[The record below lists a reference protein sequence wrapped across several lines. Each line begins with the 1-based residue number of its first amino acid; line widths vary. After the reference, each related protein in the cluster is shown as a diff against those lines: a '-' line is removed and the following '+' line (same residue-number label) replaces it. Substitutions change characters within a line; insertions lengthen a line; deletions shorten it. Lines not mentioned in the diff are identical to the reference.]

1 MLNLPNLAR
10 MLASPMRVVILA
22 DPLDNQHAGIHYYT
36 WNLVSQLGKVNSDI
50 DYYILRRKKDELF
63 PEDKQIVVKN
73 YRFPGY
79 AALRMFWIIPRKLRK
94 LKVDVVVEP
103 AHFGPFNLPKRM
115 KRVTVIHD
123 LTPIL
128 FPHLHRF
135 HSQLLQRIFLKGI
148 LRRAKLIISNSKNTA
163 KDIESY
169 DPVLKNRI
177 ISIYLG
183 RDEHITYC
191 EQDDYLK
198 RMFKEK
204 PYFLFAG
211 TIEPRKNLTALLK
224 AYELYRD
231 QSNDA
236 PLLVIA
242 GRQGWKNRVF
252 FEALRKH
259 PFRQDIILTGYLPRH
274 LMAALYSQAIAL
286 LLPSLYEGFGL
297 PVVEAMSCGTP
308 CLLSETSSLPE
319 VGGEAA
325 LYFNPEDPAS
335 IAKSMI
341 KISTDESLRRALSK
355 LALQQAA
362 KFSWKEYALI
372 FDQEIKKLINE

>member
-10 MLASPMRVVILA
+10 ILASLMRVVILA

-36 WNLVSQLGKVNSDI
+36 WNLVSQLGKVDSDL
-50 DYYILRRKKDELF
+50 DYYILRRKKDKLL
-63 PEDKQIVVKN
+63 PEDKQVIVKN

-94 LKVDVVVEP
+94 LKADVVVEP

-163 KDIESY
+163 RDIESY
-169 DPVLKNRI
+169 DPGLKNRI

-183 RDEHITYC
+183 RDEHIAYC

-198 RMFKEK
+198 SMFKGK

-211 TIEPRKNLTALLK
+211 TIEPRKNLSVLLK
-224 AYELYRD
+224 AYELYRN

-242 GRQGWKNRVF
+242 GRPGWKSRAF
-252 FEALRKH
+252 FEALSKH

-286 LLPSLYEGFGL
+286 VFPSLYEGFGL
-297 PVVEAMSCGTP
+297 PAVEAMSCGTP

-319 VGGEAA
+319 VGGKAA
-325 LYFNPEDPAS
+325 LYFNPEDPAA

-341 KISTDESLRRALSK
+341 KISTDESLRKALSG
-355 LALQQAA
+355 LALLQAE
-362 KFSWKEYALI
+362 KFSWKEYAVI
-372 FDQEIKKLINE
+372 FDQEMKKLINE

>member
-36 WNLVSQLGKVNSDI
+36 WNLVSQLGKVDSEV

-63 PEDKQIVVKN
+63 PEDKQIVVMN

-103 AHFGPFNLPKRM
+103 AHFGPFNLPKCM

-163 KDIESY
+163 KDIENY
-169 DPVLKNRI
+169 DPTLKNRI

-198 RMFKEK
+198 RMFKGK

-211 TIEPRKNLTALLK
+211 TIEPRKNLTVLLK

-236 PLLVIA
+236 PLLVIT
-242 GRQGWKNRVF
+242 GRPGWKNRVF
-252 FEALRKH
+252 FKALRKH

-341 KISTDESLRRALSK
+341 KINTDESLRRALSK

>member
-36 WNLVSQLGKVNSDI
+36 WNLVSQLRKVDSEV

-163 KDIESY
+163 RDIESY
-169 DPVLKNRI
+169 DPTLKNRI

-252 FEALRKH
+252 FKALRKH

-274 LMAALYSQAIAL
+274 LMAALYSHAIAL

-319 VGGEAA
+319 VGGKAA

-341 KISTDESLRRALSK
+341 KINTDEPLRRALSK